1 MNNYSEKL
9 QNYATKVLA
18 IAKRYAVIIFVVVF
32 SALSGFLVMRI
43 GELSRA
49 EPEQAQIDLRLEE
62 VKRTKL
68 DEDTISKLRVLQDK
82 NISIESLFDN
92 GRTNPFED

>member
-1 MNNYSEKL
+1 MNNYTEKL
-9 QNYATKVLA
+9 QGYGNQILTY
-18 IAKRYAVIIFVVVF
+18 AKRYAVIIFVVVF
-32 SALSGFLVMRI
+32 SVLSGFLVMRI